1 LKFTKDSLK
10 IDAAAAAEALQAEIR
25 RQIGRVLKKSGAV
38 IGISGGIDS
47 SVCAALCARALGPG
61 RVVGVMMPETDSSP
75 ESERLARVLSDKFGF
90 ETLKEDISGGLA
102 GLDCYQRRDE
112 AIRMVFPDYGEGWK
126 NKITIPT
133 NILEKETFN
142 YFNLTV
148 ENRKGEVFTERMPLK
163 AYLQIVAASNLKQR
177 LRMTTLYYHAEKR
190 NYAVVG
196 TGNKDEHM
204 QGFFVKYGDGGA
216 DLKPI
221 AHLLKIQVYQVA
233 EAIGV
238 PEEIIKRTP
247 TTDTYSFEVT
257 QEEFFFG
264 LDFYT
269 MDMLWH
275 AMENNVPP
283 AEAAAV
289 LGLSVPQV
297 EKGYANIKRKVIAT
311 EYLRM
316 APLEVGETK

>member
-1 LKFTKDSLK
+1 MKFTNDSLK
-10 IDAAAAAEALQAEIR
+10 IDAAGTVEGIQAEIR
-25 RQIGRVLKKSGAV
+25 HQIGRVLKKSGAV
-38 IGISGGIDS
+38 VGISGGIDS
-47 SVCAALCARALGPG
+47 SVCAALCARALGPN

-75 ESERLARVLSDKFGF
+75 ESERLARELGETFGF
-90 ETLKEDISGGLA
+90 ETVKEDISGGLA
-102 GLDCYQRRDE
+102 GLGCYERRDE
-112 AIRMVFPDYGEGWK
+112 AIRMVFPDYGDGWK

-148 ENRKGEVFTERMPLK
+148 ENPKGEVFTERMPLK
-163 AYLQIVAASNLKQR
+163 AYLQVVAASNLKQR

-190 NYAVVG
+190 NHAVVG

-221 AHLLKIQVYQVA
+221 AHLFKIQVFQVA

-238 PEEIIKRTP
+238 PADIIKRTP

-264 LDFYT
+264 LDFHT
-269 MDMLWH
+269 MDMLWY
-275 AMENNVPP
+275 AMENEIPP
-283 AEAAAV
+283 AEAAEV
-289 LGLSVPQV
+289 LGLKVEQV
-297 EKGYANIKRKVIAT
+297 EKGYANIKRKIVAT

-316 APLEVGETK
+316 APLEMDLIK